1 MELIGYKAFEGVKI
15 IRQKSFVDDRGSF
28 LKAYQKKDFLP
39 NYHIEQINF
48 VQSAEK
54 HTLRG
59 LHFQFGEYAESKL
72 FRVVKGEMIA
82 LFVDLRKASDTF
94 LQGDTFHLK
103 DRNEAILLPRGFATG
118 YLTLEDNCEVL
129 YLSDN
134 IYVPGTEGGVRWDD
148 PKINLSLPV
157 TKPVI
162 SDKDISWDHLSDGFP
177 GIFN

>member
-1 MELIGYKAFEGVKI
+1 MELIDHKEFEGVKI
-15 IRQKSFVDDRGSF
+15 VRQKSFVDERGSF

-39 NYHIEQINF
+39 DYHIEQINF
-48 VQSAEK
+48 VRSVEK

-59 LHFQFGEYAESKL
+59 LHFQFGEHAESKL
-72 FRVVKGEMIA
+72 FRAVKGSIISIFA
-82 LFVDLRKASDTF
+82 DLRKGSNSF
-94 LQGDTFHLK
+94 LKGGSVHLK
-103 DRNEAILLPRGFATG
+103 DSNEAILLPRGFATG

-134 IYVPGTEGGVRWDD
+134 IYVPGAEGGVKWND

-162 SDKDISWDHLSDGFP
+162 SDKDIKWDNLSDGFP